1 MKARYLF
8 SLDVEDPRDL
18 MADGARYPARVP
30 ALTDAYLDLLRRHG
44 GRGTFFFTG
53 SVARRHPGLV
63 RTVAA
68 EGHEVGCHSDAHLP
82 LARQDRAAFREDLLR
97 NLDALAAAGAGPVR
111 GYRAPCFSLTEETGW
126 AHEALA
132 GLGFLYSSSVL
143 PARNPLHGWAGFG
156 EAPRRIGG
164 IVELPVTL
172 LGFPRVPLGGLYFR
186 LLPAPLLRRALAAR
200 AKAGEAVLG
209 YHHPYDIDADQ
220 PYPHPDFAAWSPYG
234 VAMRIGR
241 RRVLPRL
248 DLAARIGFRFARY
261 DEYAAEFAAAAPGE

>member
-1 MKARYLF
+1 MTPYLF

-18 MADGARYPARVP
+18 MADGDLYPARVP
-30 ALTDAYLDLLRRHG
+30 ALTEAYLELLRGHG

-53 SVARRHPGLV
+53 RVARRHPELV

-68 EGHEVGCHSDAHLP
+68 EGHEIGCHSDAHVP
-82 LARQDRAAFREDLLR
+82 LGRQGRAAFREDLLR
-97 NLDALAAAGAGPVR
+97 NLDALDAAGAGPVR
-111 GYRAPCFSLTEETGW
+111 GYRAPCFSLTEETDW
-126 AHEALA
+126 AYEALA

-164 IVELPVTL
+164 LVELPVTL
-172 LGFPRVPLGGLYFR
+172 LRFPRVPLGGLYFR
-186 LLPAPLLRRALAAR
+186 LLPRLLLRRALKACAA
-200 AKAGEAVLG
+200 AGTPVLA

-220 PYPHPDFAAWSPYG
+220 PYPHPDFARWSPFG
-234 VAMRIGR
+234 IAMRVGR

-248 DLAARIGFRFARY
+248 EMVSRLGFRFQAY
-261 DEYAAEFAAAAPGE
+261 GDHAAALAPETH